1 MERMNLNYKKDNQK
15 IKKTRYLNKDNTQAK
30 VLKIFLGQIDEF
42 YGKYHFSYRTSNE
55 NENDDLNYHVI
66 GSRNPNSTVA
76 NDIKDNIKTIQDLL
90 WEKHCTTVK
99 KANKTRKKHLK
110 NKDKG
115 KSSNNGKHNATTDNN
130 VNSETVQQSNSN

>member
-15 IKKTRYLNKDNTQAK
+15 IKKARYLNKDNTQAK
-30 VLKIFLGQIDEF
+30 ILKIFLGQIDEF
-42 YGKYHFSYRTSNE
+42 YAKYHFSYRTSDE

-110 NKDKG
+110 NKG
-115 KSSNNGKHNATTDNN
+115 KSSNNGKRNVTTDNN